1 MIEIPAS
8 LQTTYANL
16 LQAHLNQPD
25 FDFDG
30 APFTVER
37 RGKLYWYVN
46 QRSVGASPI
55 RQRYLGPDTDEMR
68 IRIDAMRDRKA
79 DREAF
84 RGSCTRM
91 VAQLRAGGIAGID
104 RQTGTALRA
113 LVRSGV
119 FRLGGTLVG
128 TQAFRHYDLE
138 LGVALSASDGADAQL
153 RETQDLD
160 IASFERLSNTVED
173 EADPDITQALVEL
186 GYKPISRLERNKP
199 TSWRHAHSTYDID
212 FLTPCFNEKQGP
224 THLKSFNLW
233 AQGLHYLDF
242 LIKDPMPAVSIYMEG
257 LLLQVPRPE
266 RYAIHKLI
274 VSQQRAPGSG
284 TKARKDIQQAR
295 AIIWAMAQDRLH
307 EISSALAEADGMGP
321 KWRAALD
328 LALDINFKASPLRHD
343 FDRDVISLEGEALG
357 GQPVLFNI
365 SGEALDDH
373 FDAIDGS
380 SNARREAAAKNRS
393 RIETLLKAKF
403 RQEPAPAILLTTD
416 DVERL
421 SRFDKPKRQPRG

>member
-1 MIEIPAS
+1 MLQIPAS
-8 LQTTYANL
+8 LQTAYANL

-30 APFTVER
+30 APFTIEK

-46 QRSVGASPI
+46 QRSVGASPT

-68 IRIDAMRDRKA
+68 NRIDAIRSQKA

-91 VAQLRAGGIAGID
+91 VAQLRAGGIMGID

-138 LGVALSASDGADAQL
+138 LGVALSGSDSADAQL

-160 IASFERLSNTVED
+160 IASFERLSKTIGD
-173 EADPDITQALVEL
+173 EADPDLAQSLMEL
-186 GYKPISRLERNKP
+186 GYKPVSRLERNKP

-212 FLTPCFNEKQGP
+212 FLTPSFDERQGP
-224 THLKSFNLW
+224 MHLTSLNLW

-242 LIKDPMPAVSIYMEG
+242 LIKDPMPAASIYMEG
-257 LLLQVPRPE
+257 LLVQVPRPE

-274 VSQQRAPGSG
+274 VSQQRPAGSG
-284 TKARKDIQQAR
+284 AKARKDIQQAR

-307 EISSALAEADGMGP
+307 EITSAINEADSMGP
-321 KWRAALD
+321 KWRKALD
-328 LALDINFKASPLRHD
+328 LALNLEIGPDGPIQPGDYAEFSGKA
-343 FDRDVISLEGEALG
+343 F
-357 GQPVLFNI
+357 GQPVRLRI
-365 SGEALDDH
+365 SGSALVQIAGEDRGVLVLAQKH
-373 FDAIDGS
+373 
-380 SNARREAAAKNRS
+380 RAKIEQMFRS
-393 RIETLLKAKF
+393 RF
-403 RQEPAPAILLTTD
+403 RIAPAPDILLASYN
-416 DVERL
+416 L
-421 SRFDKPKRQPRG
+421 PAS

>member
-1 MIEIPAS
+1 MNDIAAS

-30 APFTVER
+30 APFTIEK
-37 RGKLYWYVN
+37 RGKRYWYVN
-46 QRSVGASPI
+46 QRSVGASPA

-68 IRIDAMRDRKA
+68 SRIGAMRSQKA

-84 RGSCTRM
+84 RTSCTRM

-138 LGVALSASDGADAQL
+138 LGVALSGHDSADAQL

-160 IASFERLSNTVED
+160 IATFERLSETVDD
-173 EADPDITQALVEL
+173 EADPNLTQSLLEL

-212 FLTPCFNEKQGP
+212 FLTPSFDARQGP
-224 THLKSFNLW
+224 THLASLNLW

-266 RYAIHKLI
+266 RFAIHKLI
-274 VSQQRAPGSG
+274 ISQQRAPGSG
-284 TKARKDIQQAR
+284 AKARKDVQQAR

-307 EISSALAEADGMGP
+307 EISSAIEEADGMGP

-328 LALDINFKASPLRHD
+328 LALDIKFNASPLRYN
-343 FDRDVISLEGEALG
+343 FDRDVISLEGDVLG
-357 GQPVLFNI
+357 GKTLHFYV

-373 FDAIDGS
+373 FDAADDS
-380 SNARREAAAKNRS
+380 STSRHAAAASNRS

-403 RQEPAPAILLTTD
+403 RREPAPMIILTTD
-416 DVERL
+416 DIGRL
-421 SRFDKPKRQPRG
+421 SRAKLRD

>member
-1 MIEIPAS
+1 MQPIPAS

-16 LQAHLNQPD
+16 LQAHLGQPH

-30 APFTVER
+30 APFTMEK

-46 QRSVGASPI
+46 QRSVGASAP

-68 IRIDAMRDRKA
+68 ARIDSMRSQKA

-84 RGSCTRM
+84 RDACTSM

-138 LGVALSASDGADAQL
+138 LGVQLGSGDATDQQL

-160 IASFERLSNTVED
+160 IASFERLASTVED
-173 EADPDITQALVEL
+173 ETDPDLSQSLTEL
-186 GYKPISRLERNKP
+186 GFKPVSRLERNKA
-199 TSWRHAHSTYDID
+199 TSWRHVNSTYDID
-212 FLTPCFNEKQGP
+212 FLTPSFDEELKP
-224 THLKSFNLW
+224 THLKSLNVW

-257 LLLQVPRPE
+257 LLVQVPRPE
-266 RYAIHKLI
+266 RYAVHKLI
-274 VSQQRAPGSG
+274 VSQKRRAGSG
-284 TKARKDIQQAR
+284 VKARKDMQQAR
-295 AIIWAMAQDRLH
+295 AIIWAMAEDRGH
-307 EISSALAEADGMGP
+307 EIKAAIAEADSRGEKWREALDQALELQINPTAPTRTGDSAEFSGKALGSSVRLRISGSALAQLFGDDSIETAHAN
-321 KWRAALD
+321 RAAIEKMFRSLFRSSPSPD
-328 LALDINFKASPLRHD
+328 LLLASYNLP
-343 FDRDVISLEGEALG
+343 
-357 GQPVLFNI
+357 QN
-365 SGEALDDH
+365 
-373 FDAIDGS
+373 
-380 SNARREAAAKNRS
+380 
-393 RIETLLKAKF
+393 
-403 RQEPAPAILLTTD
+403 
-416 DVERL
+416 
-421 SRFDKPKRQPRG
+421 